1 MSRYFTRPKAATRS
15 FWVEDDCDNYS
26 SQGVPEVPDHVA
38 THTGL
43 LDANGDD
50 IWRAPNPIGFRFGDG
65 GTKV

>member
-15 FWVEDDCDNYS
+15 FWVEDEHYGANTAITH
-26 SQGVPEVPDHVA
+26 VEVPDHVA

-50 IWRAPNPIGFRFGDG
+50 IWRAPNPIGFRFEGIG
-65 GTKV
+65 G